1 VAGALSIEDRRT
13 HEESLLRGYLAAL
26 AAGGADPVPGWDEAW
41 LSYRRHMLHGLLWF
55 LCPTQMQP
63 LEIINANVER
73 FGAAASDHQ
82 VDRLF

>member
-1 VAGALSIEDRRT
+1 MRTSSTRRPRIERECRRT
-13 HEESLLRGYLAAL
+13 S
-26 AAGGADPVPGWDEAW
+26 GADPVPGWDEAW